1 MGSLNKIRFF
11 GLSLLVV
18 LLFSLARADATRRRG
33 RRGAGMNSIDWCW
46 RWDPNWAKDR
56 QELAMCSA
64 GFAGKMTSNVG
75 PNVAH
80 YVVTDARDDPGK
92 PRRGTLRYGATLIK
106 GKVWITFQKDMVIK
120 LQKPLLVSSFTV
132 IDGRGA
138 DVEIAYGSCLL
149 IYEVTPTSI
158 IL

>member
-1 MGSLNKIRFF
+1 MGSHSNNRFF
-11 GLSLLVV
+11 GLSLLAV
-18 LLFSLARADATRRRG
+18 LVFSLVGADASIRRG
-33 RRGAGMNSIDWCW
+33 KRGAGMNSIDWCW

-64 GFAGKMTSNVG
+64 GFAGKMTNNVG
-75 PNVAH
+75 PRAAH
-80 YVVTDARDDPGK
+80 YVVTDAGDDPVK

-138 DVEIAYGSCLL
+138 DVQIAYGSCLL
-149 IYEVTPTSI
+149 IYEVTPNCK
-158 IL
+158 